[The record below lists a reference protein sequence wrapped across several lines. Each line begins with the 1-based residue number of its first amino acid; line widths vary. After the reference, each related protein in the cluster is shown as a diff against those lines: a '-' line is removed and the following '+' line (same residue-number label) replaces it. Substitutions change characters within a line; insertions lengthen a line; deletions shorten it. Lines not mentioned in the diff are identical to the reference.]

1 MFGRIL
7 PAQERNCLMDSRQQ
21 FFVSVPLRG
30 GFEKNQTTF
39 AKPARTYPEAPK
51 PKLTKV
57 FCFFSSKKRIFLPH
71 G

>member
-1 MFGRIL
+1 
-7 PAQERNCLMDSRQQ
+7 MDSRQQ